1 MFSILLL
8 LINARLKLSK
18 HYVLLGTHNQKG
30 FFNSKVLIK
39 LMLASCFYMSKLV
52 TVLITDFPLFVH
64 FLVKSLL
71 YTLQFHQH
79 LVFIKLSVTRVD
91 YNISYHYEKLFLT
104 FCHHMLCIEHNYYEI
119 NNTNVRAYNFAVYT
133 KTYLPLIR
141 KFLGSELNPTIGCPE
156 WSFHF
161 SPALTQ
167 NF

>member
-39 LMLASCFYMSKLV
+39 HMLASCFYMSKLV

-104 FCHHMLCIEHNYYEI
+104 FCHHIYVLSITITKSTTRKLEHI
-119 NNTNVRAYNFAVYT
+119 ISQFT
-133 KTYLPLIR
+133 R
-141 KFLGSELNPTIGCPE
+141 KHIFRL
-156 WSFHF
+156 
-161 SPALTQ
+161 
-167 NF
+167 